1 MNQTSDKW
9 NLPWTPRQLVLAGV
23 LLLGAVAAMGSC
35 WLYWAETC
43 YRIAEHSHV
52 FLAVPF
58 LLAIVYVN
66 RAKLATVSP
75 RPSWAGPLILAGGW
89 LMSWYGYTDR
99 HQSMFHFGAVLVAL
113 GAVVSVLGH
122 SIVLRFWQAFLL
134 LGFMVPMP
142 SRLRLQIALP
152 LQTAMASSVERILNF
167 FGEHVI
173 RQHNSLTINGRQVEI
188 VEACNG
194 LRLVFTLI
202 LVSWLFAFVTPLKHW
217 VRWMIIILSPVTALV
232 CNVIRLIPTLL
243 LHGHASKETADWW
256 HDALGWAMIPI
267 AFFFLMFVI
276 SFIEACGVEVREGGP
291 GDRDGNAGDGGNV
304 GADKGQAEA
313 ATERAPELATV

>member
-1 MNQTSDKW
+1 MNPMSDKLK
-9 NLPWTPRQLVLAGV
+9 LPWTPRQLVLAGV
-23 LLLGAVAAMGSC
+23 LLLVAVWAMGSC
-35 WLYWAETC
+35 WAYWAETC
-43 YRIAEHSHV
+43 YRITEHSHV

-58 LLAIVYVN
+58 LAAIVYVN
-66 RAKLATVSP
+66 RAKLAGVDP
-75 RPSWAGPLILAGGW
+75 RPSWAGPVILAGGW

-122 SIVLRFWQAFLL
+122 SLVLRFWQAFLL

-152 LQTAMASSVERILNF
+152 LQTAMASTVEKILNF

-173 RQHNSLTINGRQVEI
+173 RQQNSLTINGRQVEI

-202 LVSWLFAFVTPLKHW
+202 LVSWLFAFVTPLKNW
-217 VRWMIIILSPVTALV
+217 VRWTIIILSPVTALV
-232 CNVIRLIPTLL
+232 CNVIRLIPTLI
-243 LHGHASKETADWW
+243 LHGHASKETAEWW
-256 HDALGWAMIPI
+256 HDALGWAMIPV
-267 AFFFLMFVI
+267 AFFFLTFVI
-276 SFIEACGVEVREGGP
+276 SFIEACGVEVKESGPDGG
-291 GDRDGNAGDGGNV
+291 GDGGAGDGEQSV
-304 GADKGQAEA
+304 
-313 ATERAPELATV
+313 ATGRQTGKRETELAAV